1 MAEIQPNKRRNPYA
15 DTGLVIAATMLMVMI
30 IKCLIFGI
38 TLESIFWF
46 ILSITYCI
54 LSYKFDSYSKAIKHS
69 TTAFLLLSLFM
80 GITFSIIDRKPQ
92 PKMHAFEKME
102 QDTIAEE
109 IVIEEPVLIEQ
120 KEETIITKDTI
131 VTEEPILSNEESPAA
146 EEQTETPETT
156 EETL

>member
-1 MAEIQPNKRRNPYA
+1 MAERQPNKRRNPYA

-38 TLESIFWF
+38 TLESTFWF
-46 ILSITYCI
+46 ILSIAYCI
-54 LSYKFDSYSKAIKHS
+54 LSYKFDSYSKTIKHS
-69 TTAFLLLSLFM
+69 TTAFLLLSLIM

-102 QDTIAEE
+102 QDTIVEE
-109 IVIEEPVLIEQ
+109 TVIEEPVLLEQ
-120 KEETIITKDTI
+120 KEVKTMIQDTI
-131 VTEEPILSNEESPAA
+131 VTEEPIQPTEESPTT
-146 EEQTETPETT
+146 EEQIETQETT